1 MLVAERRCVVVNPYA
16 TKVVFGPATAMTPLQ
31 AQLCALPTSHLIP
44 ARPTPA
50 RSGAL
55 GEGKGSLPWCLEHF
69 AGGSFP
75 QSGSLEVRVRWLS
88 GFATL
93 CAQKEVYI
101 SHINEYTRTK
111 CTNRDL
117 GTEKALDIT
126 RRAYAEIRQ
135 LQEEA
140 NQAKQDAL
148 IAATK
153 QAALLRQ
160 WPIPQPLASV
170 LLPVMAF
177 DEKLFPA
184 PLRRAL
190 ADTANR
196 LQCPPEY
203 IATAMLASAGGLIGA
218 RCGIYPKQH
227 DTSWTEVPNLWGA
240 VVGEPSKMKTP
251 AINAGMSFLY
261 KLEQEAQKVYS
272 KAAMAHEAEAEVLKA
287 RKDALKGQ
295 LKVAAKEDDQDR
307 LAEITMALA
316 SLGNGA
322 APSPRRYVV
331 NDSTVEKL
339 TELLGEDSW
348 GLFVFRDELTGL
360 LQTWEKP
367 GHENDRAF
375 YLEAW
380 SGTKGYTSDR
390 IGRGTTRVNHCC
402 VSLFGGIQPDKIAP
416 YLAQSLRGQND
427 GLLQRFQLL
436 TWPDSQPYKYVDTA
450 PDAEAQAQAIEL
462 FRRLDQLDFVAL
474 GATLQEGD
482 TIPCFHFSP
491 EAQAYFV
498 QWLNDWEKRLARSTD
513 SPALI
518 QHLAKYRKLFPALAL
533 LLHLLDLAA
542 GHITGTV
549 SLSAIE
555 KAAQWCAFLETH
567 ARRLYAYR
575 AGAAGSTTALVAKL
589 LDKSITE
596 PFKVREIVRKGWQGL
611 TDTKVVEAAV
621 EELVDTSW
629 LREVPTTT
637 IAATPS
643 KAGRPPASTYQINPR
658 IYLAD

>member
-1 MLVAERRCVVVNPYA
+1 VVNQYA
-16 TKVVFGPATAMTPLQ
+16 TKVVYGPATALTDLQ
-31 AQLCALPTSHLIP
+31 AQLCDLPAPHPIP
-44 ARPTPA
+44 TCPKSAHDTA
-50 RSGAL
+50 SS
-55 GEGKGSLPWCLEHF
+55 EGKGSLLWCSEHF
-69 AGGSFP
+69 SGGSFP
-75 QSGSLEVRVRWLS
+75 QHGSLAERVHWLTS
-88 GFATL
+88 FATL
-93 CAQKEVYI
+93 CAQNEVYI
-101 SHINEYTRTK
+101 SHIKEYARTQF
-111 CTNRDL
+111 TSQDF
-117 GTEKALDIT
+117 GTEKVFDIIC
-126 RRAYAEIRQ
+126 RAYGEVHWV
-135 LQEEA
+135 QEEA
-140 NQAKQDAL
+140 KRVEQDER
-148 IAATK
+148 IAAAK
-153 QAALLRQ
+153 YADLLRQ

-177 DEKLFPA
+177 DENLFPTA
-184 PLRRAL
+184 LRPAL
-190 ADTANR
+190 ADIAHR

-203 IATAMLASAGGLIGA
+203 IATTMLASAGGLIGA

-251 AINAGMSFLY
+251 AIKAGMAPLH
-261 KLEQEAQKVYS
+261 KLEQEAQKAHTQ
-272 KAAMAHEAEAEVLKA
+272 AAASYEAEAEVLKA
-287 RKDALKGQ
+287 RKEALKGQ
-295 LKVAAKEDDQDR
+295 LKVAAKEDDQER
-307 LAEITMALA
+307 LAEITTTLA
-316 SLGNGA
+316 ALGNGT
-322 APSPRRYVV
+322 SPALRRYVV

-339 TELLGEDSW
+339 TELLGEESW
-348 GLFVFRDELTGL
+348 GLLVFRDEMTGP

-380 SGTKGYTSDR
+380 TGTGSYTSDR

-436 TWPDSQPYKYVDTA
+436 TWPDSRPYQYVDTA
-450 PDAEAQAQAIEL
+450 PDAEAQAQANEL
-462 FRRLDQLDFVAL
+462 FRRLDQLDFVSL
-474 GATLQEGD
+474 GATLQEGEA
-482 TIPCFHFSP
+482 TPCFHFTP

-498 QWLNDWEKRLARSTD
+498 QWFANWENRLETSTD
-513 SPALI
+513 PPALT

-542 GHITGTV
+542 EPIAGAV
-549 SLSAIE
+549 SLSATK

-575 AGAAGSTTALVAKL
+575 AGAASSTAALAAKL
-589 LDKSITE
+589 TDKSLTE

-621 EELVDTSW
+621 EELVDTFW
-629 LREVPTTT
+629 LREIPVPTP
-637 IAATPS
+637 ASMPA
-643 KAGRPPASTYQINPR
+643 KNGRPPAPTYQINPR
-658 IYLAD
+658 IYQAG